1 MASIIRIKRSTTAGD
16 PSTLGNGELAYS
28 AADSSVVS
36 GGDRL
41 YIGSGTETGGNAA
54 AHIVIGGKFFTDM
67 LDHAKGTLTANSA
80 IITDANSKID
90 NLKVDNID
98 LNGNTI
104 SVTDTNGDLNLAAN
118 GTGSV
123 NVTTGAV
130 KISSTAAAT
139 GSNTGALQVAGGA
152 SIEGALYLNG
162 QLSAG
167 AGNFTSINNTPI
179 GNTTPSTGAFTTLTA
194 SSTLGVTGT
203 ATFNGGVM
211 IGADT
216 LQEYIQDVTGGQIS
230 DSTEID
236 ATYNDT
242 AGTTTLDLKTT
253 GVTAGSYG
261 SSTQIP
267 TFTVDSKGRLSA
279 AGTVNVATNLSISG
293 DTGSDTISLLN
304 DTLNVVGGEGIDTS
318 INSST
323 NTLTIA
329 AEDASS
335 SNKGVASFSS
345 AGFTVTAGNVVLN
358 DNVVQ
363 NITTD
368 SGAINMAGNAITIL
382 GGEGI
387 DVTHSGTTITVA
399 GEVATGSNL
408 GVASFD
414 GGDFTVTA
422 GAVSIKN
429 AGVSNAQLENSSVTI
444 GSTSVSLGGTSTT
457 LAGLTELTVDN
468 LNINGN
474 TITATDTNGGITL
487 DPNGTGHVSVS
498 GALLRDVATPLS
510 PTDAA
515 NKAYVDAVAEGLHI
529 HASVLAATTAPIAGS
544 VTYDNGTDG
553 VGATLTTDTP
563 MNSMDGYSLVNGDR
577 VLIKNQANAAHNGIY
592 IRTSST
598 VFTRSSDFNT
608 TAEVASGDFLFVSNG
623 TVNGKTGWVQ
633 TVKSTAIGTTNIV
646 FEQFSGAGTY
656 IAGSGLAFTGNTID
670 IVLQTQGGLEI
681 VSDELGLKSTVAGTG
696 LDFSNGVISLESTIA
711 GSGLTYSAGVIDVNL
726 AATGGLEIAADA
738 LQLKSTVAGAGL
750 TLTAGVLDIGG
761 TADRITVNA
770 DSIDIASTYIGQNTI
785 TTLGTITTGTWNATT
800 IAVNKGGT
808 GLTSYAVGDLLVA
821 NGATSLAKLT
831 IGTNGQVLQSNGT
844 TLVYGDLDGGTYA

>member
-41 YIGSGTETGGNAA
+41 YIGVGSETAGNAA

-90 NLKVDNID
+90 NLKVDNLD

-104 SVTDTNGDLNLAAN
+104 SVTDTNGNLTLAAN

-123 NVTTGAV
+123 NVSTGPL
-130 KISSTAAAT
+130 KIASTQAAT

-167 AGNFTSINNTPI
+167 AGSFTSINNTPI
-179 GNTTPSTGAFTTLTA
+179 GNTTPSTGAFTTLSA
-194 SSTLGVTGT
+194 SGT
-203 ATFNGGVM
+203 ATFNGNVM
-211 IGADT
+211 IGADS
-216 LQEYIQDVTGGQIS
+216 LQEYIQDVTGGQIV

-236 ATYNDT
+236 VTYNDT
-242 AGTTTLDLKTT
+242 AGTTSLDLKTT

-261 SSTQIP
+261 SSSQIP

-279 AGTVNVATNLSISG
+279 AGTVNVATNLSIAG
-293 DTGSDTISLLN
+293 DTGTDTVSLLV
-304 DTLNVVGGEGIDTS
+304 DTLTVSGGEGIDVAV
-318 INSST
+318 T
-323 NTLTIA
+323 NNTITIA

-335 SNKGVASFSS
+335 TNKGVASFST
-345 AGFTVTAGNVVLN
+345 AGFNVTNGAVSLS
-358 DNVVQ
+358 DTVVQ
-363 NITTD
+363 GITTD
-368 SGAINMAGNAITIL
+368 SGAINMAGNAISVL

-387 DVTHSGTTITVA
+387 DVTHAGTTITVA
-399 GEVATGSNL
+399 AELATGSNA

-414 GGDFTVTA
+414 PADFSVTS
-422 GAVSIKN
+422 GVVTIKN
-429 AGVSNAQLENSSVTI
+429 SGVGNAQLENSSVTI

-457 LAGLTELTVDN
+457 LSGLTQLNVDN
-468 LNINGN
+468 IRIDGN
-474 TITATDTNGGITL
+474 TISATDTNGGVTL
-487 DPNGTGHVSVS
+487 APNGTGHVSVS
-498 GALLRDVATPLS
+498 NALLRDVATPVL
-510 PTDAA
+510 PGDAA

-544 VTYDNGTDG
+544 VTYDNGTAG

-563 MNSMDGYSLVNGDR
+563 MNTMDGYSLSNGDR
-577 VLIKNQANAAHNGIY
+577 VLIKNQVNAFENGIY

-598 VFTRSSDFNT
+598 VFTRAADFNT
-608 TAEVASGDFLFVSNG
+608 TTEVASGDFLFVSNG

-633 TVKSTAIGTTNIV
+633 TIKSTAIGTSNIV

-670 IVLQTQGGLEI
+670 IVLQSQGGLEV
-681 VSDELGLKSTVAGTG
+681 VSDELGLKSSVAGSG
-696 LDFSNGVISLESTIA
+696 LSFSNGVISIPSAFA
-711 GSGLTYSAGVIDVNL
+711 GAGLSLSAGVLEVNV
-726 AATGGLEIAADA
+726 AANSGLEIASDN
-738 LQLKSTVAGAGL
+738 LQLKSTLAGNGL

-761 TADRITVNA
+761 TANRITINS
-770 DSIDIASTYIGQNTI
+770 DSIDIASTYVGQSSI
-785 TTLGTITTGTWNATT
+785 TTLGTITTGVWNGTT
-800 IAVNKGGT
+800 ITAAHGGT
-808 GLTSYAVGDLLVA
+808 GYGSYSVGDILVGV
-821 NGATSLAKLT
+821 GATDLT
-831 IGTNGQVLQSNGT
+831 RLSIGSSGQILQSNGT